1 MDSSCDRRSK
11 KVIDRLSAIAYVCKA
26 SLRLTGSTSAN
37 SLSAADLLFTPAS
50 SILCIAEAYS
60 MNLSSRRVVQI
71 DNISTN
77 ASNDVIADL
86 SYQEV

>member
-1 MDSSCDRRSK
+1 MSYSLFFHK
-11 KVIDRLSAIAYVCKA
+11 T

-37 SLSAADLLFTPAS
+37 NLSAADLLFTPAS
-50 SILCIAEAYS
+50 SIRCMAEAYS